1 MYISITLYNIICRR
15 SYDLPQIYS
24 AAQLRLVL
32 LEKMIFFPYIK
43 KKRVVY
49 GGAMAIIDDLKQKT
63 EAGLKTLKEAAQ
75 DIAFNVEKH
84 AIIGK
89 KKYLDIAKLQR
100 NIQKM
105 NTEIGEYV
113 YDQFTSEK
121 SVGKDDPFIKD
132 RITAITRMR
141 LSIKDIEEEI
151 ETLQKTQAGKYDVMP

>member
-1 MYISITLYNIICRR
+1 
-15 SYDLPQIYS
+15 
-24 AAQLRLVL
+24 
-32 LEKMIFFPYIK
+32 
-43 KKRVVY
+43 
-49 GGAMAIIDDLKQKT
+49 MAIIDDLKQKT

-105 NTEIGEYV
+105 NAEMGEYV

-151 ETLQKTQAGKYDVMP
+151 ETLQKTQPGKYDVMR